1 MDTSP
6 QPTGHRAGNH
16 AAERP
21 ASPVPPAPPA
31 AHQISYDDPAA
42 LDRVLTRLRDL
53 PPLVFPGE
61 VDDLTRSLTAA
72 AEGRA
77 FVLHGG
83 DCVERFAD
91 CRPGRIADRLKI
103 LLQMS
108 VVLTYAARTPVVRIG
123 RMAGQYFKPR
133 SAETEILDG
142 REVMTYRGDPV
153 HRFELEGDPRART
166 PDPDRLL
173 QGYFTAAAT
182 LNYIRAMIAGGFADL
197 HHPHAWDL
205 DTMRTTSRWEEYRT
219 MVDRILDAIHFMES
233 FGGVDE
239 QTVGNIRFFT
249 SHEALHLP
257 WEQAL
262 TRAAETGAV
271 GSAGGAAGAG
281 GAGGAAGAAP
291 RYNLA
296 AHTVWLGARTSDP
309 EGSHVAYL
317 REIVNPIGIKVSS
330 STTPEQLTR
339 LLRALD
345 SHRTPGRITLIT
357 RMGRSHTAERL
368 PRLIRTVRTEGHPVI
383 WSVDPMHGNTETTAS
398 GRKTRR
404 FEAVLDE
411 LKTTFSVHRAES
423 SRVQGVHFELT
434 GDDVTECTGGSV
446 PLSEADLERNYESWC
461 DPRLNY
467 TQSMEMAFLLAQL
480 IEEQN
485 R

>member
-1 MDTSP
+1 MDTSS
-6 QPTGHRAGNH
+6 R
-16 AAERP
+16 
-21 ASPVPPAPPA
+21 PA
-31 AHQISYDDPAA
+31 AHQISYDDLAD
-42 LDRVLTRLRDL
+42 LERVLARLRNL

-61 VDDLTRSLTAA
+61 VADLTHSLTAA

-133 SAETEILDG
+133 SAETEVISG
-142 REVMTYRGDPV
+142 REVLTYRGDPV
-153 HRFELEGDPRART
+153 HRFELNGDPRARV
-166 PDPDRLL
+166 PDPERLL
-173 QGYFTAAAT
+173 EGYFTAAAT

-205 DTMRTTSRWEEYRT
+205 DTMRTTTRWEEYRT

-239 QTVGNIRFFT
+239 QKVGNVRFFT

-262 TRAAETGAV
+262 TRAAGAGSSAGGDAAG
-271 GSAGGAAGAG
+271 GSAGGGSASRG
-281 GAGGAAGAAP
+281 GSGSASGGGGRVGDGT

-309 EGSHVAYL
+309 DGAHVAYL
-317 REIVNPIGIKVSS
+317 REIANPIGIKVSPD
-330 STTPEQLTR
+330 TTAEQLTR
-339 LLRALD
+339 LLHTLDPHRA
-345 SHRTPGRITLIT
+345 PGRITLIT
-357 RMGRSHTAERL
+357 RMGRRHAAEQL
-368 PRLIRTVRTEGHPVI
+368 PQLIRTVRTEGHPVI
-383 WSVDPMHGNTETTAS
+383 WSVDPMHGNTETTSS

-411 LKTTFSVHRAES
+411 LRTSFAAHRGEG

>member
-1 MDTSP
+1 MT
-6 QPTGHRAGNH
+6 TGSWRDL
-16 AAERP
+16 P
-21 ASPVPPAPPA
+21 AQ
-31 AHQISYDDPAA
+31 HQITYDNSDD
-42 LDRVLTRLRDL
+42 LDRVVGRLRAL

-61 VDDLTRSLTAA
+61 VDELTTSLVAA

-123 RMAGQYFKPR
+123 RIAGQYFKPR
-133 SAETEILDG
+133 SADTETIDG
-142 REVMTYRGDPV
+142 TEVMTYRGDPV
-153 HRFELEGDPRART
+153 HAFDPGDGGAGLPDIAAARR
-166 PDPDRLL
+166 PNPHRLL
-173 QGYFTAAAT
+173 DGYFHAAST

-205 DTMRTTSRWEEYRT
+205 DSMRTTRRWNEYRR

-239 QTVGNIRFFT
+239 QTLGNIRFFT

-257 WEQAL
+257 WEDAL
-262 TRAAETGAV
+262 TRNASPGAP
-271 GSAGGAAGAG
+271 GDAGDGL
-281 GAGGAAGAAP
+281 
-291 RYNLA
+291 YNLA

-309 EGSHVAYL
+309 DGAHVAYL
-317 REIVNPIGIKVSS
+317 RSIANPIGIKVPPDRDPDDLR
-330 STTPEQLTR
+330 T
-339 LLRALD
+339 LLDILD
-345 SHRTPGRITLIT
+345 PDHRPGRITLIT
-357 RMGRSHTAERL
+357 RMGRSRTADRL
-368 PRLIRTVRTEGHPVI
+368 PPLIRAVRGTGHPVV
-383 WSVDPMHGNTETTAS
+383 WSVDPMHGNTESTSS

-404 FEAVLDE
+404 FEAVLEE
-411 LKTTFSVHRAES
+411 LERSFAIHRSEG

-446 PLSEADLERNYESWC
+446 PLGEADLERNYESWC

-467 TQSMEMAFLLAQL
+467 TQSMEMAFLLARL

>member
-1 MDTSP
+1 MHPTSW
-6 QPTGHRAGNH
+6 HNH
-16 AAERP
+16 P
-21 ASPVPPAPPA
+21 AT
-31 AHQISYDDPAA
+31 HQILYSDPAA
-42 LDRVLTRLRDL
+42 LSAVLQQIRHL

-61 VDDLTRSLTAA
+61 VHDLATSLVDA

-133 SAETEILDG
+133 SQETELIDG
-142 REVMTYRGDPV
+142 EEVLTYRGDPV
-153 HRFELEGDPRART
+153 HRFRRDEGPAAKTDRPASPDPAGLGRADSSDSPDFRT
-166 PDPDRLL
+166 PQPERLRE
-173 QGYFTAAAT
+173 GYFHAAAT
-182 LNYIRAMIAGGFADL
+182 LNYIRAMISGGFADL

-205 DTMRTTSRWEEYRT
+205 DSMRTTPRWEEYRT
-219 MVDRILDAIHFMES
+219 MVERILDAIHFMES

-239 QTVGNIRFFT
+239 AAVGNVRFYT

-257 WEQAL
+257 WEDAL
-262 TRAAETGAV
+262 TRVVDDG
-271 GSAGGAAGAG
+271 
-281 GAGGAAGAAP
+281 
-291 RYNLA
+291 RHFNLA

-309 EGSHVAYL
+309 AGAHVAYL
-317 REIVNPIGIKVSS
+317 AGIANPIGIKVP
-330 STTPEQLTR
+330 PERSPDDLPR
-339 LLRALD
+339 LLDILD
-345 SHRTPGRITLIT
+345 PARTPGRITLIS
-357 RMGRSHTAERL
+357 RMGRRHVEEKL
-368 PRLIRTVRTEGHPVI
+368 PRLIRSVRTAGHPVI

-404 FEAVLDE
+404 FDAILQE
-411 LKTTFSVHRAES
+411 LRSAFAVHRSEG

-434 GDDVTECTGGSV
+434 GDDVTECVGGSV
-446 PLSEADLERNYESWC
+446 PLGEGDLERNYESWC

-480 IEEQN
+480 IEEQG
-485 R
+485 RPEAGR

>member
-1 MDTSP
+1 MNSS
-6 QPTGHRAGNH
+6 
-16 AAERP
+16 ERP
-21 ASPVPPAPPA
+21 AARV
-31 AHQISYDDPAA
+31 AHQISYDDPEA
-42 LDRVLTRLRDL
+42 LESVLARLGNL

-61 VDDLTRSLTAA
+61 VDDLTGALTAA
-72 AEGRA
+72 ADGRA

-133 SAETEILDG
+133 SAETELVDG
-142 REVMTYRGDPV
+142 RQVMTYRGDPV
-153 HRFELEGDPRART
+153 HRFELAGDPQARV
-166 PDPDRLL
+166 PNPERLL
-173 QGYFTAAAT
+173 DGYFTAAAT

-205 DTMRTTSRWEEYRT
+205 DTMRTTPRWEEYRT

-257 WEQAL
+257 WERAL
-262 TRAAETGAV
+262 TRV
-271 GSAGGAAGAG
+271 G
-281 GAGGAAGAAP
+281 GAGGTGQLAGDRTSSRGKRADGDQEAAS

-309 EGSHVAYL
+309 DGAHVAYL
-317 REIVNPIGIKVSS
+317 REIANPIGIKVSPD
-330 STTPEQLTR
+330 TTPEQLTR
-339 LLRALD
+339 LLAELD
-345 SHRTPGRITLIT
+345 PDHTPGRITLIS
-357 RMGRSHTAERL
+357 RMGRARAAEKL
-368 PRLIRTVRTEGHPVI
+368 PHLIRAVRTEGHPVI
-383 WSVDPMHGNTETTAS
+383 WSVDPMHGNTETTSS

-411 LKTTFSVHRAES
+411 LRTSFAAHRSEG

>member
-1 MDTSP
+1 M
-6 QPTGHRAGNH
+6 N
-16 AAERP
+16 
-21 ASPVPPAPPA
+21 VPEGSTKRIMPPA
-31 AHQISYDDPAA
+31 AHQISYDDPTA
-42 LDRVLTRLRDL
+42 LERVLSGLRAL

-61 VDDLTRSLTAA
+61 VDELTQSLTAA
-72 AEGRA
+72 ADGRA

-133 SAETEILDG
+133 SQETETIDG
-142 REVMTYRGDPV
+142 HTVMTYRGDPV
-153 HRFELEGDPRART
+153 HRFELNGDPRART
-166 PDPDRLL
+166 PDPERLRD
-173 QGYFTAAAT
+173 GYFTAAAT

-205 DTMRTTSRWEEYRT
+205 DTMRTTPRWEEYRS
-219 MVDRILDAIHFMES
+219 MVERILDAIHFMES

-257 WEQAL
+257 WERAL
-262 TRAAETGAV
+262 TRSV
-271 GSAGGAAGAG
+271 GTAGISGTG
-281 GAGGAAGAAP
+281 GAGDAGDGRSAGSTGSAWSGAP

-296 AHTVWLGARTSDP
+296 AHTVWLGARTGDP
-309 EGSHVAYL
+309 EGAHVAYL
-317 REIVNPIGIKVSS
+317 REIANPIGIKVAPE
-330 STTPEQLTR
+330 TTPDQLAR
-339 LLRALD
+339 LLDILD
-345 SHRTPGRITLIT
+345 PHRTAGRITLIT
-357 RMGRSHTAERL
+357 RMGRSQVGKQL

-411 LKTTFSVHRAES
+411 LKTTFAAHRGEG

-446 PLSEADLERNYESWC
+446 PLHEADLERNYESWC

>member
-1 MDTSP
+1 MHLSSWHN
-6 QPTGHRAGNH
+6 HRAT
-16 AAERP
+16 
-21 ASPVPPAPPA
+21 
-31 AHQISYDDPAA
+31 HQIAYGDPAA
-42 LDRVLTRLRDL
+42 LAAVLQQIRHL

-61 VDDLTRSLTAA
+61 VGDLAASLVDA

-133 SAETEILDG
+133 SRETELIDG
-142 REVMTYRGDPV
+142 REVLTYRGDPV
-153 HRFELEGDPRART
+153 HRFRRDEAPTGESGPAGADGPAGPSTSPAPADLAPGHAPDAPDFRAPRPERLLEG
-166 PDPDRLL
+166 
-173 QGYFTAAAT
+173 YFHAAAT
-182 LNYIRAMIAGGFADL
+182 LNYIRAMISGGFADL

-205 DTMRTTSRWEEYRT
+205 DSMRTTPRWEEYRA
-219 MVDRILDAIHFMES
+219 MVERILDAIHFMES

-239 QTVGNIRFFT
+239 AAVGNVRFYT

-257 WEQAL
+257 WEDAL
-262 TRAAETGAV
+262 TRPVDDG
-271 GSAGGAAGAG
+271 
-281 GAGGAAGAAP
+281 
-291 RYNLA
+291 RHFNLA

-309 EGSHVAYL
+309 AGAHVAYL
-317 REIVNPIGIKVSS
+317 AGIANPIGIKVPPDR
-330 STTPEQLTR
+330 TPEELTR
-339 LLRALD
+339 LLDVLD
-345 SHRTPGRITLIT
+345 PGRTPGRITLIS
-357 RMGRSHTAERL
+357 RMGRRHVEEEL
-368 PRLIRTVRTEGHPVI
+368 PRLIRSVRTSGHPVI

-404 FEAVLDE
+404 FDAILEE
-411 LKTTFSVHRAES
+411 LRSAFAVHRSEG

-434 GDDVTECTGGSV
+434 GDDVTECVGGSV
-446 PLSEADLERNYESWC
+446 PLGEADLERNYESWC

-480 IEEQN
+480 IEEQG
-485 R
+485 RPEAER